1 MPILVRE
8 RTEGKHKLRVT
19 HALLPKPFYKTFN
32 DPDEAQR
39 VGKRAII
46 ELQKGTV
53 PAWLVREKLTGT
65 TTIEAAIHAYGN
77 IRAIPYSADNLYGTL
92 LKEIGATPLAELDYQ
107 WVERWITS
115 MKRRRHPLAPGTIR
129 KKKGALS
136 RVLDWVL
143 RAHPVWLAANP
154 LHFLPHGY
162 SGYDAYTRQW
172 LEAKGWPVPEDT
184 ERDRRVDR
192 AEEARI
198 VELLRV
204 RRERAPTLA
213 EQAHAEGLSLM
224 FQLALCTAMRMRE
237 IYTLDVTQVSPTA
250 KTIFLDKTKNGD
262 RRQVPMFPE
271 CIELLARPWP
281 ALEAVRQGGRIGMGI
296 LRPRS

>member
-8 RTEGKHKLRVT
+8 RTEGNHELRVT

-77 IRAIPYSADNLYGTL
+77 IRAIPYSADNLYSTL
-92 LKEIGATPLAELDYQ
+92 LKEIGTTPLAELDYQ

-136 RVLDWVL
+136 RVFDWVR
-143 RAHPVWLAANP
+143 RAHPLWLSTNP
-154 LHFLPHGY
+154 LDHLPHGY
-162 SGYDAYTRQW
+162 SGYDENSRTVLAR
-172 LEAKGWPVPEDT
+172 EGIDVPEDNK
-184 ERDRRVDR
+184 
-192 AEEARI
+192 
-198 VELLRV
+198 
-204 RRERAPTLA
+204 
-213 EQAHAEGLSLM
+213 
-224 FQLALCTAMRMRE
+224 
-237 IYTLDVTQVSPTA
+237 QVSRRGPLGSGTSPRGTA
-250 KTIFLDKTKNGD
+250 SSRAQPA
-262 RRQVPMFPE
+262 RRAAFNTRWRS
-271 CIELLARPWP
+271 C
-281 ALEAVRQGGRIGMGI
+281 RI
-296 LRPRS
+296 